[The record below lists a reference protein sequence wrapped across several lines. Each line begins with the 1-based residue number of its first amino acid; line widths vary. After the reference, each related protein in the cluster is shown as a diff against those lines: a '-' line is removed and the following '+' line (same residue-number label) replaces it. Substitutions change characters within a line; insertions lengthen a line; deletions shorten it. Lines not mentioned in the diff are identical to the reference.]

1 MRRRIVLLCFL
12 LVPLAALSVG
22 GCGNVYLQGEARTAV
37 ETSAMD
43 AYLATQKASAD
54 TGAPGWSKAYLEE
67 NFRQWRYFVRAAHK
81 DTNWGPKLA
90 SEVQAQGQEVAK

>member
-12 LVPLAALSVG
+12 LVVLAALSLT
-22 GCGNVYLQGEARTAV
+22 GCGNVMLQGEARTAV

-43 AYLATQKASAD
+43 AYLASQKASAD
-54 TGAPGWSKAYLEE
+54 AATPAWGKAYLEE
-67 NFRQWRYFVRAAHK
+67 NFRQWRSFARSARK

-90 SEVQAQGQEVAK
+90 NEVQAQGQEAPK

>member
-12 LVPLAALSVG
+12 LVLLAAMSLA

-43 AYLATQKASAD
+43 AYLASQKASAD
-54 TGAPGWSKAYLEE
+54 AATPAWGKAYLDE
-67 NFRQWRYFVRAAHK
+67 NFRQC
-81 DTNWGPKLA
+81 TNWGPKLA